1 LDRVGK
7 MDRYAGRIELSDGNR
22 AAFLL
27 TLATHGRAAVEWA
40 FEQSPTQEN
49 LEEAG
54 AALELVFER
63 VLGGAVTS
71 LEYVLD
77 GNPEVAR
84 QTSEAFLRG
93 VSSN

>member
-1 LDRVGK
+1 

-54 AALELVFER
+54 TALEMVFER
-63 VLGGAVTS
+63 VFGSAVTS
-71 LEYVLD
+71 LEHVGLD
-77 GNPEVAR
+77 GNPEAAR
-84 QTSEAFLRG
+84 QASEAFLRG